1 MKKWLFFAIIG
12 KCQNQFTPP
21 YFDQL
26 SERHQLLYY
35 VVGDVEITM
44 MMVLVLTMVRK
55 RAIVKAPLVEVRD
68 DYVDDGAGVG
78 YDFKEEG
85 W

>member
-1 MKKWLFFAIIG
+1 
-12 KCQNQFTPP
+12 
-21 YFDQL
+21 
-26 SERHQLLYY
+26 
-35 VVGDVEITM
+35 M
-44 MMVLVLTMVRK
+44 MMVLVLTMVRR
-55 RAIVKAPLVEVRD
+55 RATVKAPLVEVCD

>member
-1 MKKWLFFAIIG
+1 
-12 KCQNQFTPP
+12 
-21 YFDQL
+21 
-26 SERHQLLYY
+26 
-35 VVGDVEITM
+35 M

-55 RAIVKAPLVEVRD
+55 RAIAEAPLVEVRD

-85 W
+85 L

>member
-1 MKKWLFFAIIG
+1 
-12 KCQNQFTPP
+12 
-21 YFDQL
+21 
-26 SERHQLLYY
+26 
-35 VVGDVEITM
+35 M

-68 DYVDDGAGVG
+68 DYVDDGAGFG

-85 W
+85 WC

>member
-1 MKKWLFFAIIG
+1 
-12 KCQNQFTPP
+12 
-21 YFDQL
+21 
-26 SERHQLLYY
+26 
-35 VVGDVEITM
+35 M
-44 MMVLVLTMVRK
+44 MMVLVLTMVRR
-55 RAIVKAPLVEVRD
+55 RATVKAPLVEVRD